1 MSQEVLLT
9 PEELENKEI
18 IKRYRHLLRAA
29 KRVTTKEDKRLIR
42 DAFELSL
49 EAHKEMRRKSGE
61 PYIFHPLA
69 VAQIAA
75 EEIGLGATSIACAL
89 MHDVVED
96 TDVDLDFIRKKFGKQ
111 VASII
116 DGLTKISGVQFDEA
130 WQQHVK
136 LPLQNMQIPV
146 IHYHH
151 LIINKMCSN
160 RLKDKADVEE
170 LQKIN
175 QHKSK
180 P

>member
-1 MSQEVLLT
+1 MNVL
-9 PEELENKEI
+9 
-18 IKRYRHLLRAA
+18 A
-29 KRVTTKEDKRLIR
+29 
-42 DAFELSL
+42 
-49 EAHKEMRRKSGE
+49 EAHKTFLIDLLQSGTE
-61 PYIFHPLA
+61 FMLIGGYAVNFHGYPRYTSDMDIWLKPDNQNK
-69 VAQIAA
+69 VHLVPFLQNKGFNK
-75 EEIGLGATSIACAL
+75 ESIAHILELNFTIAQSF
-89 MHDVVED
+89 HIGQDE
-96 TDVDLDFIRKKFGKQ
+96 TRIDF
-111 VASII
+111 
-116 DGLTKISGVQFDEA
+116 LTKISGVQFDEA